1 MKKLTVAVIGAGN
14 RGQTY
19 TNIMKEMEQYEVVA
33 VAEPRKERREYIQN
47 THNLPDEMCFTC
59 WEEFVKQPKMA
70 DIAIV
75 STQDRMHF
83 APAMK
88 LIELGYNL
96 LLENRQLLP
105 LKNASSWLT
114 PRKNRA

>member
-19 TNIMKEMEQYEVVA
+19 TNIMKDLEQYEVVA

-70 DIAIV
+70 DVAIV

-96 LLENRQLLP
+96 LLEKP
-105 LKNASSWLT
+105 AAPT
-114 PRKNRA
+114 AEEC